1 MISSQYLFHAIII
14 AFEIVI
20 IAGILFV
27 GISVVLTSM
36 KTGISPMPSTGKA
49 CKAMLAATENS
60 GKGPVADLGSGWGNL
75 VVALA
80 RKYPDREIIGYELS
94 LVPWLFS
101 LIRKYMLRLNNLT
114 LYRKDF
120 LKADLSNVSVLLCY
134 LFPGG
139 MLSLEEKLRQ
149 DIKSEIL
156 IVSSTFALPSFNPT
170 EVIRLNDIY
179 STPIYVYHQNA
190 IPPLS

>member
-1 MISSQYLFHAIII
+1 MITI
-14 AFEIVI
+14 EIVI
-20 IAGILFV
+20 ILFILFV
-27 GISVVLTSM
+27 GMSVVLTSM
-36 KTGISPMPSTGKA
+36 KTGISPMPSTGNA
-49 CKAMLAATENS
+49 CQAMLAATKNS

-75 VVALA
+75 VIALA

-101 LIRKYMLRLNNLT
+101 LIRKYILRLNNLT

-139 MLSLEEKLRQ
+139 MLSLEEKLRE
-149 DIKSEIL
+149 DINSEIL

-170 EVIRLNDIY
+170 NVIRLDDIY
-179 STPIYVYHQNA
+179 STPIYVYHQKT